1 MLTVYFFLL
10 MTALI
15 IIVLYSVRTLRVG
28 ALRLENT
35 DELHECVVIQIV
47 YPHVFMV
54 TSLFE

>member
-1 MLTVYFFLL
+1 LLTVYFFLL

-35 DELHECVVIQIV
+35 DVLHKCVVIQIV